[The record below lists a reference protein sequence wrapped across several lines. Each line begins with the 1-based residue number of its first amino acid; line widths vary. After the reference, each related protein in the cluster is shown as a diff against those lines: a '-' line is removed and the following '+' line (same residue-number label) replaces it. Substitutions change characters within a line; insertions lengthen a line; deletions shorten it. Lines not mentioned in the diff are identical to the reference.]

1 MVLNTLY
8 LRVEMFILK
17 LIIYSDSTHEINQT
31 RGNSSH
37 LVARETSRDCSKSD
51 VFLPKVD
58 VEIAFGD
65 VRRVTEVT
73 LVFVAGVQSQVH
85 GEVVP
90 AWEPPAAHATL
101 EARGLPGAT
110 GAGRHPRRRP
120 NNRPHTGS
128 GFFWKFTPNVRIC
141 MSGVCLQKPIMWR
154 HGVTWYLVCRHFS
167 WLALQE
173 TKCGHMMSSETTG
186 TQG

>member
-90 AWEPPAAHATL
+90 A
-101 EARGLPGAT
+101 
-110 GAGRHPRRRP
+110 
-120 NNRPHTGS
+120 
-128 GFFWKFTPNVRIC
+128 
-141 MSGVCLQKPIMWR
+141 
-154 HGVTWYLVCRHFS
+154 
-167 WLALQE
+167 
-173 TKCGHMMSSETTG
+173 
-186 TQG
+186 